1 MKLRG
6 FCEIVATWS
15 TRGNIFVVVKFSQ
28 CLDLMQKYVIDWHS
42 VVVHVRL

>member
-15 TRGNIFVVVKFSQ
+15 RCNISVVVKFSQ

-42 VVVHVRL
+42 LVVHVRL

>member
-1 MKLRG
+1 MKQRG

-15 TRGNIFVVVKFSQ
+15 RGNIFVVVKLSQ

-42 VVVHVRL
+42 LVVHVRL